1 MKKVAANIYGF
12 CKDMSRH
19 NSAAFAASV
28 AFFFFMSLFPTLMFL
43 FSLFTYLPLT
53 PSDLIEVMD
62 SFVPH
67 SLMPTLATVIDELY
81 SYSRSLLPL
90 TVVATLWTANMGMMG
105 LIRGLNGVLDIEDKR
120 NYFILRGIATIYTV
134 ILLIALVFSLLLIG
148 FGRRIVSTIYYEY
161 PKVAEFLNTFLL
173 FRSIILFVILTLVF
187 ALIYT
192 FLPAKKQRFMSSL
205 PGAVVA
211 ALGWIVA
218 TFAYSIY
225 INYFNGFSI
234 YGNLTAIMILL
245 FWMYMCFNIL
255 IAGAF
260 LNKYYNASIENNY
273 EKIRHK
279 KLLRKEHKKEEKQKA
294 SPT

>member
-1 MKKVAANIYGF
+1 MKKLITNLYTF
-12 CKDMSRH
+12 FKDMSRH

-53 PSDLIEVMD
+53 SADLLDVID
-62 SFVPH
+62 SFVP
-67 SLMPTLATVIDELY
+67 STLMLTFKNVIEDLY
-81 SYSRSLLPL
+81 SYSRSLLPI
-90 TVVATLWTANMGMMG
+90 TVIATLWTANMGMMG

-134 ILLIALVFSLLLIG
+134 ILLIAIVFSLLVIG
-148 FGRRIVSTIYYEY
+148 FGKRIVLTIDLEY
-161 PKVAEFLNTFLL
+161 PKVAEFLYSLL
-173 FRSIILFVILTLVF
+173 MFRSIILFVFLTILF

-192 FLPAKKQRFMSSL
+192 FLPAKKQRFLSCL
-205 PGAVVA
+205 PGAVLA

-218 TFAYSIY
+218 TLAFSIY

-255 IAGAF
+255 IMGAF
-260 LNKYYNASIENNY
+260 LNKYYNASIEKNY
-273 EKIRHK
+273 EKFRTRKIIK
-279 KLLRKEHKKEEKQKA
+279 KEHKSEDTQTV
-294 SPT
+294 SS